1 MNIQSLANL
10 LDGELLNGSLDTDIA
25 GLNTLQNATKNE
37 VSFLAN
43 MKYKNDLHSC
53 KAGAILVASD
63 FPDDQSSGKVLLK
76 VADPYL
82 AFAKLQRHFHPA
94 PVSSGLRHPSAVIDD
109 SATLAADVDIGPLAV
124 IGKGVTIGAG
134 SIIESGC
141 VVEDFVSIG
150 KQCLLRTRAVVC
162 HDCVLGDRIILQAS
176 AVIGTDGFGYAWT
189 GSEHLKIPQI
199 GRVVIEDDV
208 EIGANSSIDRGALGD
223 TVIGKG
229 VKLDN
234 LIQIGHN
241 VEIGPYSIMA
251 SQVGISGS
259 TKIGTGCQIGGQVGI
274 AGHLNIGDGVQ
285 LAAKSGVLSDLEGG
299 AAYAGAPAM
308 PHRAWLKMSV
318 AMTKLPEIWKQIK
331 KLKTKTD

>member
-1 MNIQSLANL
+1 
-10 LDGELLNGSLDTDIA
+10 
-25 GLNTLQNATKNE
+25 
-37 VSFLAN
+37 
-43 MKYKNDLHSC
+43 MKYKDDLSSC
-53 KAGAILVASD
+53 RAGVILVATD
-63 FPDDQSSGKVLLK
+63 FPEDHSAGKRLIR

-94 PVSSGLRHPSAVIDD
+94 PISSGIRHPSAVIDA
-109 SATLAADVDIGPLAV
+109 SATLAADVDVGAQAV
-124 IGKGVTIGAG
+124 IGRGVNIGAG
-134 SIIESGC
+134 TIIESGC
-141 VVEDFVSIG
+141 VIEDHVSIG
-150 KQCLLRTRAVVC
+150 EQCLLRVRSVVC
-162 HDCVLGDRIILQAS
+162 HDCVLNNRIILQAS
-176 AVIGTDGFGYAWT
+176 AVIGSDGFGYAWT
-189 GSEHLKIPQI
+189 GSEHLKIPQT

-208 EIGANSSIDRGALGD
+208 EIGANTSIDRGALDD
-223 TVIGKG
+223 TVIGQG

-259 TKIGTGCQIGGQVGI
+259 TKIGAGCQVGGQVGI

-299 AAYAGAPAM
+299 AAYAGMPAM

-318 AMTKLPEIWKQIK
+318 VMKKLPEIWKQIK
-331 KLKTKTD
+331 KIKTETD